1 MKNDYSQVIP
11 QEVLTKVRAKLQE
24 CYTELKPYCVELSDA
39 RREELPR
46 LGSRNTGKVSS
57 ITTEMNVAPEYAPP
71 MFSLDEVN
79 KDFKVLSEL
88 STVSLSI
95 NNLQRM
101 VDDTVIVAGSEAFD
115 ACMDYYSSVKRFAVK
130 NDPKAQAIFE
140 RLSPLFARPEQRKA
154 TKAAKAATNEAE
166 K

>member
-11 QEVLTKVRAKLQE
+11 QEVLAKVKAKLQE

-39 RREELPR
+39 KREELPR

-71 MFSLDEVN
+71 MFSLEEVN
-79 KDFKVLSEL
+79 KDFKVLTDL
-88 STVSLSI
+88 STVSLNI
-95 NNLQRM
+95 ANLQRM

-154 TKAAKAATNEAE
+154 TKAAKAAAKETQ